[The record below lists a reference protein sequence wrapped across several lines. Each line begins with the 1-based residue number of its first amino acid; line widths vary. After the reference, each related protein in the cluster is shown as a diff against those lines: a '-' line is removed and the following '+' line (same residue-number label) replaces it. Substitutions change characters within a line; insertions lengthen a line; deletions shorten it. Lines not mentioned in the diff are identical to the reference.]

1 MIAKVLVEINNINVD
16 KTFDYIVPFEYI
28 ENIKIGMRV
37 KVPFASRE
45 LEGFVL
51 DLVNSTDD
59 NYELKEII
67 SIVDTEPIL
76 NNELLH
82 LGQFM
87 SKKYFSTLISCY
99 QTMLPKALKAQNK
112 TTISKKMIKYVELC
126 SNSFPK
132 LKPNQEKIV
141 EYLRINGKVKK
152 EEVNK
157 ISVSGVNTLIKNG
170 IIIESLIEEYRLV
183 TKDINKEKET
193 FKLTVEQQEA
203 KNKILSQTQSSVF
216 LLHGVTGSGK
226 TVVYMEIV
234 EEMLNRGKDSI
245 FLVPEISLTPQMVY
259 HFKSRFGDE
268 VAVLH
273 SRLSE
278 GEKYDEYRKIVE
290 GKVHIVVGARSAVF
304 APFKNLGA
312 IIIDEEHTTSYKQD
326 NNPKYSA
333 IEIAIERAKNNN
345 AIVILGSATPSL
357 ETYARSIKG
366 LYTLVELKHRVNT
379 NNLPL
384 VEIVD
389 MSKEKHRGNI
399 FSSRLITEVNKRLEE
414 HEQII
419 LLLNRRGYSSFI
431 TCSNCGYT
439 AKCPHCDITLTYHKT
454 SNTLR
459 CHYCGYADK
468 MNDICPSCGEKA
480 IKTLGTGTEKVEE
493 EIKKVFNAR
502 VVRMDLDTTSK
513 KGSHEKIITAF
524 KNHEYDIL
532 LGTQMIAKGLDFSNV
547 TLVGVINADTS
558 LMIPNYR
565 SNEYTFQLLMQ
576 TAGRSGRGEKNG
588 SVIIQTFNPE
598 HYAITLASKH
608 DYIDFFK
615 QEMEV
620 RRKLSYP
627 PYYYLIYIKV
637 IGKDYNK
644 ISIESNKIASILT
657 RELKN
662 SKILGPTTCS
672 VFKLNGLFR
681 FGIIIKYKKEEK
693 MEEVLQSLVN
703 HYKGNQTVKVDID
716 VNPNNF

>member
-112 TTISKKMIKYVELC
+112 TTINKKMIKYVELC

-193 FKLTVEQQEA
+193 FKLTIEQQEA

-389 MSKEKHRGNI
+389 MSKEKHRGSI

-637 IGKDYNK
+637 IGKNYNK
-644 ISIESNKIASILT
+644 ISVESNKIASILT

>member
-1 MIAKVLVEINNINVD
+1 MIVKVLVEINNINVD

-82 LGQFM
+82 LGKFM

-112 TTISKKMIKYVELC
+112 TTINKKMIKYVELC

-389 MSKEKHRGNI
+389 MSKEKHRGSI

-576 TAGRSGRGEKNG
+576 TAGRSGRGEKKG

-716 VNPNNF
+716 VNPNSF

>member
-16 KTFDYIVPFEYI
+16 KTFDYIVPFKYI
-28 ENIKIGMRV
+28 EKIKIGMRV

-67 SIVDTEPIL
+67 SIVDEKPIL

-112 TTISKKMIKYVELC
+112 TTINKKMIKYVELC

-183 TKDINKEKET
+183 TKDINKEKEA

-389 MSKEKHRGNI
+389 MSKEKHRGSI

-644 ISIESNKIASILT
+644 ISVESNKIASILT

>member
-82 LGQFM
+82 LGKFM

-112 TTISKKMIKYVELC
+112 TTINKKMIKYVELC

-389 MSKEKHRGNI
+389 MSKEKHRGSI

>member
-16 KTFDYIVPFEYI
+16 KTFDYIVPFKYI
-28 ENIKIGMRV
+28 EKIKIGMRV

-67 SIVDTEPIL
+67 SIVDEEPIL

-112 TTISKKMIKYVELC
+112 TTINKKMIKYVELC

-389 MSKEKHRGNI
+389 MSKEKHRGSI
-399 FSSRLITEVNKRLEE
+399 FSSRLITEVNKRLEK

-681 FGIIIKYKKEEK
+681 FGIIIKYKKEKK

>member
-112 TTISKKMIKYVELC
+112 TTINKKMIRYVELC

-389 MSKEKHRGNI
+389 MSKEKHRGSI

>member
-16 KTFDYIVPFEYI
+16 KTFDYIVPFKYI
-28 ENIKIGMRV
+28 EKIKIGMRV

-67 SIVDTEPIL
+67 SIVDEEPIL

-112 TTISKKMIKYVELC
+112 TTINKKMIKYVELC

-389 MSKEKHRGNI
+389 MSKEKHRGSI
-399 FSSRLITEVNKRLEE
+399 FSSRLITEVNKRLED

-608 DYIDFFK
+608 DYFDFFK

>member
-28 ENIKIGMRV
+28 EKIKIGMRV

-51 DLVNSTDD
+51 DLVNSVDD

-67 SIVDTEPIL
+67 SIVDSEPIL

-99 QTMLPKALKAQNK
+99 QTMLPKALKAQNR
-112 TTISKKMIKYVELC
+112 TNINKKMIKYVELC

-141 EYLRINGKVKK
+141 EYLRVNGKVKK

-183 TKDINKEKET
+183 TKDINKEKGT
-193 FKLTVEQQEA
+193 FKLTVEQQDA

-234 EEMLNRGKDSI
+234 EEMLKRGKDSI

-389 MSKEKHRGNI
+389 MSKEKHRGSI
-399 FSSRLITEVNKRLEE
+399 FSSRLITEVNKRLEK

-502 VVRMDLDTTSK
+502 VIRMDLDTTSK

-576 TAGRSGRGEKNG
+576 TAGRSGRGEKKG

-644 ISIESNKIASILT
+644 ISVESNKIASILT

>member
-51 DLVNSTDD
+51 DLVNSTDN

-67 SIVDTEPIL
+67 SIVDEKPIL

-112 TTISKKMIKYVELC
+112 TTINKKMIKYVELC

-193 FKLTVEQQEA
+193 FKLTVEQKEA

-389 MSKEKHRGNI
+389 MSKEKHRGSI

>member
-112 TTISKKMIKYVELC
+112 TTINKKMIKYVELC

>member
-16 KTFDYIVPFEYI
+16 KTFDYIVPFKYI
-28 ENIKIGMRV
+28 EKIKIGMRV

-67 SIVDTEPIL
+67 SIVDEEPIL

-112 TTISKKMIKYVELC
+112 TTINKKMIKYVELC

-389 MSKEKHRGNI
+389 MSKEKHRGSI
-399 FSSRLITEVNKRLEE
+399 FSSRLITEVNKRLEKY
-414 HEQII
+414 EQII

-608 DYIDFFK
+608 DYFDFFK

>member
-51 DLVNSTDD
+51 DLVNSTDN

-67 SIVDTEPIL
+67 SIVDEKPIL

-112 TTISKKMIKYVELC
+112 TTINKKMIKYVELC

-193 FKLTVEQQEA
+193 FKLTIEQQEA

-259 HFKSRFGDE
+259 HFKLRFGDE

-389 MSKEKHRGNI
+389 MSKEKHRGSI

-576 TAGRSGRGEKNG
+576 TAGRSGRGEKKG

>member
-28 ENIKIGMRV
+28 EKIKIGMRV

-51 DLVNSTDD
+51 DLVNSVDD

-67 SIVDTEPIL
+67 SIVDEEPIL

-82 LGQFM
+82 LGKFM

-99 QTMLPKALKAQNK
+99 QTMLPKALKAQNR
-112 TTISKKMIKYVELC
+112 TNINKKMIKYVELC

-141 EYLRINGKVKK
+141 EYLRVNGKVKK

-389 MSKEKHRGNI
+389 MSKEKHRGSI
-399 FSSRLITEVNKRLEE
+399 FSSRLITEVNKRLEK

-468 MNDICPSCGEKA
+468 MNDICPSCGERA

-502 VVRMDLDTTSK
+502 VVRMDLDTTSR

-576 TAGRSGRGEKNG
+576 TAGRSGRGEKKG

>member
-51 DLVNSTDD
+51 DLVNNADD

-82 LGQFM
+82 LGKFM

-112 TTISKKMIKYVELC
+112 TTINKKMIKYVELC

-193 FKLTVEQQEA
+193 FKLTVEQKEA

-389 MSKEKHRGNI
+389 MSKEKHRGSI

>member
-112 TTISKKMIKYVELC
+112 TTINKKMIKYVELC

-389 MSKEKHRGNI
+389 MSKEKHRGSI

-576 TAGRSGRGEKNG
+576 TAGRSGRGEKKG

>member
-45 LEGFVL
+45 LEGFAL
-51 DLVNSTDD
+51 DLVNSTDN

-67 SIVDTEPIL
+67 SIVDEKPIL

-112 TTISKKMIKYVELC
+112 TTINKKMIKYVELC

-193 FKLTVEQQEA
+193 FKLTVEQKEA

-389 MSKEKHRGNI
+389 MSKEKHRGSI

-576 TAGRSGRGEKNG
+576 TAGRSGRGEKKG

>member
-82 LGQFM
+82 LGKFM

-112 TTISKKMIKYVELC
+112 TTINKKMIKYVELC

-389 MSKEKHRGNI
+389 MSKEKHRGSI

-419 LLLNRRGYSSFI
+419 LLLNRRGYSSFV

>member
-16 KTFDYIVPFEYI
+16 KTFDYIVPFKYI
-28 ENIKIGMRV
+28 EKIKIGMRV

-67 SIVDTEPIL
+67 SIVDEEPIL

-112 TTISKKMIKYVELC
+112 TTINKKMIKYVELC

-152 EEVNK
+152 EEVSK

-389 MSKEKHRGNI
+389 MSKEKHRGSI

>member
-28 ENIKIGMRV
+28 EKIKIGMRV

-51 DLVNSTDD
+51 DLVNSVDD

-67 SIVDTEPIL
+67 SIVDAEPIL

-82 LGQFM
+82 LGKFM

-99 QTMLPKALKAQNK
+99 QTMLPKALKAQNR
-112 TTISKKMIKYVELC
+112 TNINKKKIKYVELC

-141 EYLRINGKVKK
+141 EYLRVNGKVKK

-193 FKLTVEQQEA
+193 FKLTAEQQEA

-234 EEMLNRGKDSI
+234 EEMLKRGKDSI

-389 MSKEKHRGNI
+389 MSKEKHRGSI
-399 FSSRLITEVNKRLEE
+399 FSSRLITEVNKRLEK

-468 MNDICPSCGEKA
+468 MNDICPSCGERA

-502 VVRMDLDTTSK
+502 VVRMDLDTTSR

-644 ISIESNKIASILT
+644 ISVESNKIASILT

>member
-112 TTISKKMIKYVELC
+112 TTINKKMIKYVELC

-389 MSKEKHRGNI
+389 MSKEKHRGSI

-637 IGKDYNK
+637 IGKNYNK
-644 ISIESNKIASILT
+644 ISVESNKIASILT

>member
-28 ENIKIGMRV
+28 EKIKIGMRV

-51 DLVNSTDD
+51 DLVNNADD

-112 TTISKKMIKYVELC
+112 TTINKKMIKYVELC

-389 MSKEKHRGNI
+389 MSKEKHRGSI

-439 AKCPHCDITLTYHKT
+439 AKCPYCDITLTYHKT

-502 VVRMDLDTTSK
+502 VVRMDLDTTSR

>member
-28 ENIKIGMRV
+28 EKIKIGMRV

-51 DLVNSTDD
+51 DLVNSVDD

-67 SIVDTEPIL
+67 SIVDAEPIL

-82 LGQFM
+82 LGKFM

-99 QTMLPKALKAQNK
+99 QTMLPKALKAQNR
-112 TTISKKMIKYVELC
+112 TNINKKMIKYVELC

-141 EYLRINGKVKK
+141 EYLRVNGKVKK

-183 TKDINKEKET
+183 TKDINEKET

-226 TVVYMEIV
+226 TIVYMEIV
-234 EEMLNRGKDSI
+234 EEMLKRGKDSI

-304 APFKNLGA
+304 APFKNIGA

-389 MSKEKHRGNI
+389 MSKEKHRGSI

-502 VVRMDLDTTSK
+502 VIRMDLDTTSK

-532 LGTQMIAKGLDFSNV
+532 LGTQMIAKGLDFDNV

-576 TAGRSGRGEKNG
+576 TAGRSGRGEKKG

-627 PYYYLIYIKV
+627 PYYYIIYIKV

-693 MEEVLQSLVN
+693 MEKVLQSLVN

-716 VNPNNF
+716 INPNNF

>member
-51 DLVNSTDD
+51 DLVNNADD

-82 LGQFM
+82 LGKFM

-112 TTISKKMIKYVELC
+112 TTINKKMIKYVELC

-389 MSKEKHRGNI
+389 MSKEKHGGSI

>member
-112 TTISKKMIKYVELC
+112 TTINKKMIKYVELC

-193 FKLTVEQQEA
+193 FKLTAEQQKA

-389 MSKEKHRGNI
+389 MSKEKHRGSI

-493 EIKKVFNAR
+493 EIKRVFNAR

>member
-1 MIAKVLVEINNINVD
+1 MIAKILVEINNINVD

-51 DLVNSTDD
+51 DLVNNADD

-67 SIVDTEPIL
+67 SIVDIEPIL

-112 TTISKKMIKYVELC
+112 TTINKKMIKYVELC

-644 ISIESNKIASILT
+644 ISVESNKIASILT

>member
-28 ENIKIGMRV
+28 EKIKIGMRV

-51 DLVNSTDD
+51 DLVNSVDD

-67 SIVDTEPIL
+67 SIVDEEPIL
-76 NNELLH
+76 NNELLR

-99 QTMLPKALKAQNK
+99 QTMLPKALKAQNR
-112 TTISKKMIKYVELC
+112 TNINKKMIKYVELC

-141 EYLRINGKVKK
+141 EYLRVNGKVKK

-389 MSKEKHRGNI
+389 MSKEKHRGSI
-399 FSSRLITEVNKRLEE
+399 FSERLITEVNKRLEK

-502 VVRMDLDTTSK
+502 VIRMDLDTTSR

-576 TAGRSGRGEKNG
+576 TAGRSGRGEKKG

-644 ISIESNKIASILT
+644 ISVESNKIASILT

>member
-28 ENIKIGMRV
+28 EKIKIGMRV

-51 DLVNSTDD
+51 DLVNSVDD

-67 SIVDTEPIL
+67 SIVDAEPIL

-99 QTMLPKALKAQNK
+99 QTMLPKALKAQNR
-112 TTISKKMIKYVELC
+112 TNINKKMIKYVELC

-141 EYLRINGKVKK
+141 EYLRVNGKVKK

-183 TKDINKEKET
+183 TKDINKEKEA

-203 KNKILSQTQSSVF
+203 KNKILSRTQSSVF

-234 EEMLNRGKDSI
+234 EEMLKRGKDSI

-389 MSKEKHRGNI
+389 MSKEKHRGSI
-399 FSSRLITEVNKRLEE
+399 FSERLITEVNKRLEK

-502 VVRMDLDTTSK
+502 VIRMDLDTTSR

-576 TAGRSGRGEKNG
+576 TAGRSGRGEKKG

-644 ISIESNKIASILT
+644 ISVESNKIASILT

>member
-28 ENIKIGMRV
+28 EKIKIGMRV

-67 SIVDTEPIL
+67 SIVDEEPIL

-82 LGQFM
+82 LGKFM

-112 TTISKKMIKYVELC
+112 TTINKKMIKYVELC

-389 MSKEKHRGNI
+389 MSKEKHRGSI

-459 CHYCGYADK
+459 CHYCGYANK

>member
-16 KTFDYIVPFEYI
+16 KTFDYIVPFKYI
-28 ENIKIGMRV
+28 EKIKIGMRV

-67 SIVDTEPIL
+67 SIVDEKPIL

-112 TTISKKMIKYVELC
+112 TTINKKMIKYVELC

-226 TVVYMEIV
+226 TVVYIEIV

-389 MSKEKHRGNI
+389 MSKEKHRGSI

-637 IGKDYNK
+637 IGKNYNK
-644 ISIESNKIASILT
+644 ISVESNKIASILT

>member
-1 MIAKVLVEINNINVD
+1 
-16 KTFDYIVPFEYI
+16 
-28 ENIKIGMRV
+28 
-37 KVPFASRE
+37 
-45 LEGFVL
+45 
-51 DLVNSTDD
+51 
-59 NYELKEII
+59 
-67 SIVDTEPIL
+67 
-76 NNELLH
+76 
-82 LGQFM
+82 
-87 SKKYFSTLISCY
+87 
-99 QTMLPKALKAQNK
+99 MLPKALKAQNK
-112 TTISKKMIKYVELC
+112 TTINKKMIKYVELC
-126 SNSFPK
+126 SNSSPK

-389 MSKEKHRGNI
+389 MSKEKHRGSI

-576 TAGRSGRGEKNG
+576 TAGRSGRGEKKG

-644 ISIESNKIASILT
+644 ISVESNKIASILT

>member
-28 ENIKIGMRV
+28 EKIKIGMRV

-45 LEGFVL
+45 LEGFAL

-67 SIVDTEPIL
+67 SIVDEEPIL

-112 TTISKKMIKYVELC
+112 TTINKKMIKYVKLC

-389 MSKEKHRGNI
+389 MSKEKHRGSI
-399 FSSRLITEVNKRLEE
+399 FSSRLITEVNKRLEK

>member
-16 KTFDYIVPFEYI
+16 KTFDYIVPFKYI
-28 ENIKIGMRV
+28 EKIKIGMRV

-112 TTISKKMIKYVELC
+112 TTINKKMIKYVELC

-389 MSKEKHRGNI
+389 MSKEKHRGSI

-576 TAGRSGRGEKNG
+576 TAGRSGRGEKKG

-716 VNPNNF
+716 INPNNF

>member
-16 KTFDYIVPFEYI
+16 KMFDYIVPFEYI
-28 ENIKIGMRV
+28 EKIKIGMRV

-51 DLVNSTDD
+51 DLVNSTDN

-82 LGQFM
+82 LGKFM

-112 TTISKKMIKYVELC
+112 TTINKKMIKYVELC

-193 FKLTVEQQEA
+193 FKLTVEQKEA

-389 MSKEKHRGNI
+389 MSKEKHGGSI

>member
-16 KTFDYIVPFEYI
+16 KTFDYIVPFKYI
-28 ENIKIGMRV
+28 EKIKIGMRV

-51 DLVNSTDD
+51 DLVNNADN

-112 TTISKKMIKYVELC
+112 TTINKKMIKYVELC

-234 EEMLNRGKDSI
+234 EEMLKRGKDSI

-304 APFKNLGA
+304 APFKNLGV

-389 MSKEKHRGNI
+389 MSKEKHRGSI
-399 FSSRLITEVNKRLEE
+399 FSSRLITEVNKRLEK

-468 MNDICPSCGEKA
+468 MNDICPSCGERA

-502 VVRMDLDTTSK
+502 VIRMDLDTTSK

-532 LGTQMIAKGLDFSNV
+532 LGTQMIAKGLDFDNV

-576 TAGRSGRGEKNG
+576 TAGRSGRGEKKG

-716 VNPNNF
+716 INPNNF

>member
-16 KTFDYIVPFEYI
+16 KTFDYIVPFKYI
-28 ENIKIGMRV
+28 EKIKIGMRV

-67 SIVDTEPIL
+67 SIVDEEPIL

-112 TTISKKMIKYVELC
+112 TTINKKMIKYVELC

-389 MSKEKHRGNI
+389 MSKEKHRGSI

-608 DYIDFFK
+608 DYFDFFK

>member
-16 KTFDYIVPFEYI
+16 KTFDYIVPFKYI
-28 ENIKIGMRV
+28 EKIKIGMRV

-82 LGQFM
+82 LGKFM

-112 TTISKKMIKYVELC
+112 TTINKKMIKYVELC

-576 TAGRSGRGEKNG
+576 TAGRSGRREKNG

>member
-28 ENIKIGMRV
+28 EKIKIGMRL

-51 DLVNSTDD
+51 DLVNSVDD

-67 SIVDTEPIL
+67 SIVDAEPIL

-82 LGQFM
+82 LGKFM

-99 QTMLPKALKAQNK
+99 QTMLPKALKAQNR
-112 TTISKKMIKYVELC
+112 TNINKKMIKYVELC

-141 EYLRINGKVKK
+141 EYLRVNGKVKK

-183 TKDINKEKET
+183 TKDINEKET

-226 TVVYMEIV
+226 TIVYMEIV
-234 EEMLNRGKDSI
+234 EEMLKRGKDSI

-304 APFKNLGA
+304 APFKNIGA

-389 MSKEKHRGNI
+389 MSKEKHRGSI
-399 FSSRLITEVNKRLEE
+399 FSSRLITEVNKRLEN

-532 LGTQMIAKGLDFSNV
+532 LGTQMIAKGLDFDNV

-558 LMIPNYR
+558 LLIPNYR

-576 TAGRSGRGEKNG
+576 TAGRSGRGEKKG

-716 VNPNNF
+716 INPNNF

>member
-28 ENIKIGMRV
+28 EKIKIGMRV

-51 DLVNSTDD
+51 DLVNNADD

-112 TTISKKMIKYVELC
+112 TTINKKMIKYVELC

-389 MSKEKHRGNI
+389 MSKEKHRGSI

-576 TAGRSGRGEKNG
+576 TAGRSGRGEKKG

-644 ISIESNKIASILT
+644 ISVESNKIASILT

>member
-82 LGQFM
+82 LGKFM

-112 TTISKKMIKYVELC
+112 TNINKKMIKYVELC

-389 MSKEKHRGNI
+389 MSKEKHRGSI

-637 IGKDYNK
+637 IGKNYNK
-644 ISIESNKIASILT
+644 ISVESNKIASILT